1 MEKENLYLIYGE
13 DYLRHIQEKLELY
26 HYARQLA
33 ALAQTLPDTA
43 DCVLLKDAAASV
55 NARCEA
61 LFDAWGISSC
71 DLESLLENELISPEE
86 GGYQG
91 SAV

>member
-1 MEKENLYLIYGE
+1 MNYEEVCLIHKE
-13 DYLRHIQEKLELY
+13 DYLRHIHEKLELY

-43 DCVLLKDAAASV
+43 DCFLLKAAATSV
-55 NARCEA
+55 NVRCEA
-61 LFDAWGISSC
+61 LFDAWGISFC

-86 GGYQG
+86 GGYKG

>member
-1 MEKENLYLIYGE
+1 MNYEEVYLIHKE

-43 DCVLLKDAAASV
+43 DCVLLKAAAAFV
-55 NARCEA
+55 NDRCEA
-61 LFDAWGISSC
+61 LFDAWGG
-71 DLESLLENELISPEE
+71 LESLLENELILPEE
-86 GGYQG
+86 GGYEG
-91 SAV
+91 SEV

>member
-1 MEKENLYLIYGE
+1 MNYQEVCLVHKE
-13 DYLRHIQEKLELY
+13 DYLRHVQEKLELY

-33 ALAQTLPDTA
+33 ALAQTLPNTA

-61 LFDAWGISSC
+61 LFDDWGIFSF
-71 DLESLLENELISPEE
+71 DLELLLENELISPEE

-91 SAV
+91 SEV

>member
-1 MEKENLYLIYGE
+1 MNYEEVCLVHKE

-43 DCVLLKDAAASV
+43 DCFLLKAAAASV

-61 LFDAWGISSC
+61 LFDAWCISSC

-86 GGYQG
+86 GGYKG

>member
-1 MEKENLYLIYGE
+1 MNYEEVCLIHKE

-55 NARCEA
+55 NVRCEA
-61 LFDAWGISSC
+61 LFDDWGISSC
-71 DLESLLENELISPEE
+71 DLESLRENELISPEE
-86 GGYQG
+86 GGYKG